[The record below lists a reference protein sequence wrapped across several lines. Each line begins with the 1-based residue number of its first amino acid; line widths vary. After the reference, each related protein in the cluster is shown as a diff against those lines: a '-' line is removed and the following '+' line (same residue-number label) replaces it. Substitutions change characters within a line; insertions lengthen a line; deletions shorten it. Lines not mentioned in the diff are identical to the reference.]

1 MANRPRV
8 ASVGTN
14 VVSAIVR
21 DNEYSAGYLEL
32 LTDFD
37 PALTF
42 FVRGELAA
50 ANWSRRRADRL
61 AEILR
66 QYESLPDPDFRTI
79 NAFTVIRSAARSLGI
94 GKALGSDAWILAQ
107 TAALESRS
115 SHTMGMQLNCRMSR
129 DRVSQIVSTTGRY
142 ELVSEGMGSNRRK
155 LNPKL
160 TTTPPAIVRG
170 GSPKSG
176 GDG

>member
-8 ASVGTN
+8 ASVDTN

-107 TAALESRS
+107 TAALGIPFI
-115 SHTMGMQLNCRMSR
+115 SHDGNAIRTAKRAGIECHTLNHRALR
-129 DRVSQIVSTTGRY
+129 
-142 ELVSEGMGSNRRK
+142 LVSEDSARIGES
-155 LNPKL
+155 
-160 TTTPPAIVRG
+160 
-170 GSPKSG
+170 
-176 GDG
+176 